1 MSNYDNIYS
10 SSSNITNRNNI
21 SYGNVHDKFDLLKR
35 KYELYHDNKEF
46 TLSEEM
52 LKENNII
59 NTMDTL
65 NSMINSKLA
74 MIKIIS
80 SNIENLI
87 IYKTTI
93 TEILTS
99 IKDIESKYMKIYQ
112 QNSLNSLDIKLQ
124 EPLPIRPV
132 LVKETLL
139 AELRDQPIIE
149 DIYEEMKRKS
159 FIVNESY
166 IHNMCDIIEKVNIKI
181 IEETAIMSS
190 CVDFVSTYKS
200 IVNNCADKKISDK
213 FKCTICF
220 DNEVKICVTPCGHTF
235 CEDCSKKLV
244 QKCFVCNRIV
254 KEKNKMFFLG
264 KDEEEL

>member
-1 MSNYDNIYS
+1 MSNYNNIYT
-10 SSSNITNRNNI
+10 SSSNITNRDKI
-21 SYGNVHDKFDLLKR
+21 SSGNVNDKFDILKR
-35 KYELYHDNKEF
+35 KYELRHDNKEF
-46 TLSEEM
+46 TLSEET

-59 NTMDTL
+59 NTMDSL
-65 NSMINSKLA
+65 NAMINNKIA
-74 MIKIIS
+74 MIKNIS

-87 IYKTTI
+87 MYKTKI

-99 IKDIESKYMKIYQ
+99 IKDIEDKYIILHQ
-112 QNSLNSLDIKLQ
+112 QNSFNFVDIKLQ

-132 LVKETLL
+132 LVKEMLL
-139 AELRDQPIIE
+139 ADLRDQTIIE

-181 IEETAIMSS
+181 IEETAIMNSY
-190 CVDFVSTYKS
+190 VDFVSTYKS
-200 IVNNCADKKISDK
+200 IVNNCADKKILNK

-220 DNEVKICVTPCGHTF
+220 ENEVKICVTPCGHTF

-264 KDEEEL
+264 KDEED